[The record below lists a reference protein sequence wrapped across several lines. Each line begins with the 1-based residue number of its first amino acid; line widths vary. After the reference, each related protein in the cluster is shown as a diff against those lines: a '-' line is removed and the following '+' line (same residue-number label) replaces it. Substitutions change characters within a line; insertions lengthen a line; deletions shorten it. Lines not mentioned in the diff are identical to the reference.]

1 MSKKEQ
7 KTNIASNQEAAPS
20 KEEYGHLWTA
30 KEYARQ
36 VLFGPEKF
44 LVNSMA
50 LKGGL
55 AVITYGLIA
64 GVSYIA
70 ALPFVLYTGA
80 VIGLAVVASVATYA
94 VFRGGS
100 RLWASLKNVHNT
112 VRGKKHGNTNKP
124 VIDIKKRGKISR
136 WTYEIAKK
144 TRAKRIELW
153 NKIQESAYWKFVQN
167 APLTKKIKSA
177 PIWKKMA
184 ESEKIKQI
192 RDMVQD
198 KEPAFKTVAA
208 TGAAFTIMGAVV
220 IAAEV
225 IALPILGFALAGT
238 TLIGFVAWGGY
249 ALYRIGKDL
258 VTPNSKEKK
267 PSSEKKKITKT
278 PVPTANNDNTLSDKK
293 ALSDDFSKT
302 SQPATK
308 TQKTPVTKRKPK
320 QANAKPKR

>member
-1 MSKKEQ
+1 MSKEEQ
-7 KTNIASNQEAAPS
+7 KTNIASDQEAVPS
-20 KEEYGHLWTA
+20 KEEYGRLWTA

-44 LVNSMA
+44 LVNGMA

-70 ALPFVLYTGA
+70 ALPFILYTGA
-80 VIGLAVVASVATYA
+80 VIGLAAIASIATYG

-112 VRGKKHGNTNKP
+112 VRGKKHGNNNKP
-124 VIDIKKRGKISR
+124 AIDVKKRGKIAR
-136 WTYEIAKK
+136 WTYKIAKK
-144 TRAKRIELW
+144 VRAKRMELW
-153 NKIQESAYWKFVQN
+153 NKIQESAYWNFIQN
-167 APLTKKIKSA
+167 APLTKQIKNA
-177 PIWKKMA
+177 PIWKKVA
-184 ESEKIKQI
+184 ESEKVKQI
-192 RDMVQD
+192 RGMVQD

-225 IALPILGFALAGT
+225 VALPILGFALAGT

-249 ALYRIGKDL
+249 ALYHIGKDL
-258 VTPNSKEKK
+258 VTPNRKKEK
-267 PSSEKKKITKT
+267 PSSAKKKNTKE
-278 PVPTANNDNTLSDKK
+278 PVPTAGNNNTLSDKN

-302 SQPATK
+302 SLPAAK
-308 TQKTPVTKRKPK
+308 TQKKPVTKRKPK